1 MTTGSTKR
9 IICSRAGIGTSAH
22 IVQQQELLFTHLVID
37 QPMLIV
43 VLQGAKTLRSQ
54 ETTYQLRAGEAIVI
68 AGGRSFDVIN
78 HLSPQGRYEACWLSW
93 DSALIAEHASVYDKA
108 SIQSDR
114 KVSTITQALPLRHI
128 APSFMDA
135 INAAMEAI
143 RDQDGIP
150 DAIAKH
156 RLSEVLLW
164 LSLHNARLSCTEV
177 RTLSGKLRLLLSSAP
192 GKSWAAPDIA
202 QQVAMSEATL
212 RRHLAAED
220 TTLSELL
227 MDVRMS
233 FALGLLQATDKPI
246 AQIAFESGYES
257 ASRFAIRFRTRFGFP
272 PTAIRGHRRRPNEQT
287 ERGTSYNNV
296 I

>member
-1 MTTGSTKR
+1 MMTGPTERT
-9 IICSRAGIGTSAH
+9 IFSRAGVGTSAY
-22 IVQQQELLFTHLVID
+22 IVQHQELLFTHLVID

-43 VLQGAKTLRSQ
+43 VLQGAKTLRSP
-54 ETTYQLRAGEAIVI
+54 EISYEIRAGEAIVV

-93 DSALIAEHASVYDKA
+93 DPTLITEHRSVYDKVNIESA
-108 SIQSDR
+108 R
-114 KVSTITQALPLRHI
+114 VVTTITQALPLRHVE
-128 APSFMDA
+128 PSFMGA
-135 INAAMEAI
+135 INAAIAAI

-164 LSLHNARLSCTEV
+164 LSHHNARLSCTETP
-177 RTLSGKLRLLLSSAP
+177 TLSGKLRLLLSGAP
-192 GKSWAAPDIA
+192 GKPWAAPNIA
-202 QQVAMSEATL
+202 RQLAMSEATL

-220 TTLSELL
+220 TSLSELL

-257 ASRFAIRFRTRFGFP
+257 ASRFAIRFRSRFGFP
-272 PTAIRGHRRRPNEQT
+272 PTAIRGHRRQPNYQAPQ
-287 ERGTSYNNV
+287 GAN
-296 I
+296 